1 MLDANDPNASASL
14 LLWSTVVRTDSLKGR
29 RGRLP
34 SKPKS
39 PLQTEASPP
48 SPPLSLL
55 SALLRAYSHCTP
67 RDLDYSQVIHL
78 DPLETFGQM
87 CFGLAFYSAAVSSV
101 CLCSSA
107 PPTLQRP
114 PLTPSRSSSST
125 GSSPSLWRPPDA
137 GPTGSPGSL
146 SSSATT
152 RTCSSTPPSWSCL
165 C

>member
-14 LLWSTVVRTDSLKGR
+14 LLCSAVVRTDSLKGR

-67 RDLDYSQVIHL
+67 RDLDYSQVSKS
-78 DPLETFGQM
+78 DPLEMFSGK
-87 CFGLAFYSAAVSSV
+87 CVFVLLGVFNSAARHPSVSTVQRRRPSN
-101 CLCSSA
+101 LHPRRRA
-107 PPTLQRP
+107 DPALLQAAHH
-114 PLTPSRSSSST
+114 LD
-125 GSSPSLWRPPDA
+125 GDH
-137 GPTGSPGSL
+137 
-146 SSSATT
+146 
-152 RTCSSTPPSWSCL
+152 
-165 C
+165 

>member
-1 MLDANDPNASASL
+1 MSL
-14 LLWSTVVRTDSLKGR
+14 LFWSTVVRTDSLKGR

-67 RDLDYSQVIHL
+67 RDLDYSQVINL
-78 DPLETFGQM
+78 DQLEVFGGK
-87 CFGLAFYSAAVSSV
+87 CRFFWGGGSGFYSAFCVF
-101 CLCSSA
+101 CYSSA
-107 PPTLQRP
+107 PPTLRRP
-114 PLTPSRSSSST
+114 PPTLSRSSFST
-125 GSSPSLWRPPDA
+125 GSSPSQWRPLDA
-137 GPTGSPGSL
+137 GLTGSPASL
-146 SSSATT
+146 SSNATI
-152 RTCSSTPPSWSCL
+152 RTCSLTPPSWSCL